1 MSEWRQRTFT
11 SADFL
16 PKESDDCY
24 LAPEDPAH
32 QYMGVPKIAEPQI
45 VINNNNGSEKARIMR
60 EQNIKPGDEAWFK
73 LWFGKQNG

>member
-1 MSEWRQRTFT
+1 MSEWRQRRIT

-16 PKESDDCY
+16 PKEEDDCY
-24 LAPEDPAH
+24 LAPTDPAH

-73 LWFGKQNG
+73 LWFGNQNG